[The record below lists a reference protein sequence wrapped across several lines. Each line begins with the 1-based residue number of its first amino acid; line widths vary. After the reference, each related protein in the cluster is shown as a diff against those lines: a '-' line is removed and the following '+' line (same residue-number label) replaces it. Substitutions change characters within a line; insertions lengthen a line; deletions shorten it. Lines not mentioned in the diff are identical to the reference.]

1 MKCAFVVRLGR
12 KTKPSEG
19 QFEGSVEEVDTG
31 KELQFRSRDELLSF
45 LGKRFQAVLDAEF
58 ERRNS

>member
-45 LGKRFQAVLDAEF
+45 LGKRFQAVLDAEL
-58 ERRNS
+58 ERRNT